1 MKVYSDNDLNIVKG
15 IHVKKDVLRN
25 TNEVSMRYIIMFIYS
40 FFRMKDQVQ
49 VQDYFWEYN
58 DFFND
63 TLTLSDGQIH
73 EQICDKQFRSCLK
86 EGRSQPLLWA
96 CFGGLL
102 NRKWKEVLGSEV
114 ANSSQGDLNNLASE
128 FKL

>member
-1 MKVYSDNDLNIVKG
+1 
-15 IHVKKDVLRN
+15 
-25 TNEVSMRYIIMFIYS
+25 MFIYS

-73 EQICDKQFRSCLK
+73 EQICDKQFRSSRCTLNTLGNQIQNIVRSILPDIQDVMITTLK
-86 EGRSQPLLWA
+86 
-96 CFGGLL
+96 
-102 NRKWKEVLGSEV
+102 
-114 ANSSQGDLNNLASE
+114 
-128 FKL
+128 